1 MVIMALDHIRDWVH
15 APSIGF
21 QDPTDLAT
29 TTPWLFFTRFITHF
43 CAPTFVFLSGTSIF
57 LSMMRRGADRSA
69 RLFLLKRG
77 MWLILVELT
86 LVSFGWFFNPT
97 FPIIVLQ
104 VIWAIGVAMIVMSLT
119 TAWGVRANLIIGLAI
134 VFGHN
139 LLDLIPTQPNDLSGI
154 FALNILHDGLFMPIN
169 QDHFFALVYPVLPW
183 TGIMMVGYAFG
194 QLYTERYTVSRQRT
208 IRLIGLAAIIGFIIL
223 RATNLYGDPGPWS
236 AQQDWL
242 TTLMSFLRCEKYPPS
257 LCYALMTLGPTLLLL
272 SLLPETYSQTNSQTN
287 TKSYS
292 TTYNVLRTFGR
303 VPMFYYLLHIYLGHA
318 IGIILIMMQGY
329 PLSAFGDKRTF
340 SGEPL
345 GSGYGLEVTYAAWIA
360 LVILL
365 YPLCRWY
372 DGVKTRR
379 KDVAVLRYL

>member
-77 MWLILVELT
+77 LWLIIAELT
-86 LVSFGWFFNPT
+86 LFSFGWFFNPT

-104 VIWAIGVAMIVMSLT
+104 VIWAIGVAMIVMSIT

-139 LLDLIPTQPNDLSGI
+139 LLDLIPPQPNDLSGI
-154 FALNILHDGLFMPIN
+154 LALNILHDGLFMPIN
-169 QDHFFALVYPVLPW
+169 QDHFLALVYPVLPW

-194 QLYTERYTVSRQRT
+194 QLFTDAYASSRTRI
-208 IRLIGLAAIIGFIIL
+208 IRWIGLSAIVLFIIL
-223 RATNLYGDPGPWS
+223 RASNLYGDPLPWS
-236 AQQDWL
+236 VQNSWL
-242 TTLMSFLRCEKYPPS
+242 YTLMSFLRCEKYPPS
-257 LCYALMTLGPTLLLL
+257 LCFTLMTLGPTLLLL
-272 SLLPETYSQTNSQTN
+272 SLLPTTNSQT
-287 TKSYS
+287 YS
-292 TTYNVLRTFGR
+292 KTNSKTYNVLRTFGR
-303 VPMFYYLLHIYLGHA
+303 VPMFYYLLHMYLGHT
-318 IGIILIMMQGY
+318 IGIVLILMQGY
-329 PLSAFGDKRTF
+329 PLSAFNDKRTF

-345 GSGYGLEVTYAAWIA
+345 GSGYGLEVTYLAWIV
-360 LVILL
+360 LVLLL
-365 YPLCRWY
+365 YPLCKWY

-379 KDVAVLRYL
+379 KDIGLLRYL